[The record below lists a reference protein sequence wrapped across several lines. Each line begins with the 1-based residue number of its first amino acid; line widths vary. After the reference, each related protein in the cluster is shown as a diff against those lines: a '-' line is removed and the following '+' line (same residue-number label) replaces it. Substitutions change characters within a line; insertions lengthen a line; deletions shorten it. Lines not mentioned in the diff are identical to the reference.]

1 MALAERTTEPRKRP
15 RQKRSQ
21 VTVDA
26 ILEATARVLRAE
38 GYGKASTNRIA
49 KVAGVSV
56 GSLYQYFPNKDAL
69 VTALVEQ
76 HVNEML
82 AVLSQG
88 LTELADAP
96 MEQVARELVGKM
108 IEVHAVDPA
117 LHIVLTEQIPRG
129 DKLPCV
135 GAEIEHAATLLR
147 AFLELRRDELRAK
160 DLDMAVFIIVHTV
173 EALTH
178 RAVVEHPETLADG
191 KLEDEIVD
199 LLVRYMVP

>member
-1 MALAERTTEPRKRP
+1 MPPSERTTEPRKRP
-15 RQKRSQ
+15 RQARSQ
-21 VTVDA
+21 ATVDA

-38 GYGKASTNRIA
+38 GYGKATTNRIA
-49 KVAGVSV
+49 QVAGVSV

-76 HVNEML
+76 HISQML
-82 AVLSQG
+82 QILTVG

-96 MEQVARELVGKM
+96 LQEVARVLVGRM
-108 IEVHAVDPA
+108 IQVHSVDPA

-135 GAEIEHAATLLR
+135 GEEIEQASRFLR
-147 AFLELRRDELRAK
+147 AFLEGRRDELRPK
-160 DLDMAVFIIVHTV
+160 DLDLAVFVIVQTV

-178 RAVVEHPETLADG
+178 RAVVEHPERLRDG
-191 KLEDEIVD
+191 ALEDEIVD
-199 LLVRYMVP
+199 LLVRYMLP